1 MYLISPALY
10 HLLVIFRSGKST
22 GNFRNPFFLR
32 QESPHTPRGH
42 FKDTQ
47 REFQWQETAF
57 FPQTYYWELRVVA
70 PCRIYEDLTNCT
82 FQVAHRVGCFW
93 PNQMVDGFFMQI
105 HRSYF
110 HNCALTGRL
119 IHDPPPSI
127 LAPFIAVPV
136 LVTLLMT
143 ALMVWRSKRTEGV
156 L

>member
-1 MYLISPALY
+1 MERTSLLKAGFMLWMAAHVLPLVSGCNRSLY
-10 HLLVIFRSGKST
+10 ERTIHDLCLA
-22 GNFRNPFFLR
+22 NFRLDLGGLDPGLWC
-32 QESPHTPRGH
+32 SWP
-42 FKDTQ
+42 DTM
-47 REFQWQETAF
+47 
-57 FPQTYYWELRVVA
+57 
-70 PCRIYEDLTNCT
+70 RIYEDLTNCT
-82 FQVAHRVGCFW
+82 HQVAHRVGCFW
-93 PNQMVDGFFMQI
+93 PNQMVDRFFMQI